1 MVFVR
6 CMVPVFCAALL
17 ASSPAFSQTIGD
29 GPARAAAIA
38 EGRATFRQFC
48 SPCHGLDARG
58 DGPVGRLL
66 LTRPSDLTQVNRRNS
81 GQFPADRIEHMLTV
95 SVRTETE
102 AHGSAQMPIWGP
114 VFTSIDPSP
123 AQVRARIANLIAY
136 LESIQE

>member
-1 MVFVR
+1 MVFLR
-6 CMVPVFCAALL
+6 CLLAVFCT
-17 ASSPAFSQTIGD
+17 ASVVPFPAFPQTIGD

-38 EGRATFRQFC
+38 GGRATFRQFC

-81 GQFPADRIEHMLTV
+81 GRFPVDRIEHMLTV
-95 SVRTETE
+95 GVRTETE

-114 VFTSIDPSP
+114 VFTSIDSNP